1 MRSKRR
7 ANSSSSMMD
16 TDEGC
21 LDLPHEVEW
30 EIKPGRRTGINRTVG
45 LGILTDEGKMVSPKS
60 IQDFTGI

>member
-1 MRSKRR
+1 
-7 ANSSSSMMD
+7 MMD

-30 EIKPGRRTGINRTVG
+30 EIKPGRRTRINRTVG